1 MWWAAPLRSSAS
13 LDGQW
18 AVARRQSQDEI
29 GQISLEMS
37 REIGPVIRRQRRP
50 IGPSR
55 RRSEVVRS
63 GGAHQELTG
72 Q

>member
-1 MWWAAPLRSSAS
+1 MWWAAPLRSSAG

-18 AVARRQSQDEI
+18 AAARRQSQEEI

-63 GGAHQELTG
+63 GGAHQEFAG